1 MVEQM
6 SDDVPLTEYEA
17 ALFAALTVL
26 VRHFPSKRALA
37 GELRDMAG
45 EARSDGR
52 QNGAAILESLA
63 KITES
68 GTHYVPSLP
77 IMKGERTD

>member
-1 MVEQM
+1 V
-6 SDDVPLTEYEA
+6 SDADKVVDAPTAAEVPAISTP
-17 ALFAALTVL
+17 
-26 VRHFPSKRALA
+26 HD
-37 GELRDMAG
+37 DMDKEVAG